1 MAQDRQENQE
11 TQELKITN
19 VATNEVCT
27 KTGPYINGGTPKVI
41 VFVNQGE
48 KFPPSPTLT
57 TSSTTWTLVSGTQAN
72 I

>member
-1 MAQDRQENQE
+1 MAQDPQE
-11 TQELKITN
+11 TQETKELVKTSL
-19 VATNEVCT
+19 ATNEVCP
-27 KTGPYINGGTPKVI
+27 KTGPYINSGTPKVI

-57 TSSTTWTLVSGTQAN
+57 TSATTWTLVSGTQAN